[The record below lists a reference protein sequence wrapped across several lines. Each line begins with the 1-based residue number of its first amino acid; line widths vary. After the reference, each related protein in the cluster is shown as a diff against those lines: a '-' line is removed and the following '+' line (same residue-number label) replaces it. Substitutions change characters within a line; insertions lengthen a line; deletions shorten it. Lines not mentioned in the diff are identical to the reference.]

1 MSSQNT
7 QTEAL
12 DKFDP
17 RQDPEVTNRAAV
29 KALIPL
35 LITFVLGTLCMQA
48 FNLVFEQVGQD
59 VGDPAHASLITAI
72 PGIILGIVCFI
83 YGSLG
88 DFVSLKKMVMVGMAF
103 LLTGSILG
111 FLATFFITGNLWVV
125 IIARSVQ
132 TAGEQV
138 AGSVY
143 LVVATKYLKPSLKVI
158 FFGVFTAAFQLSNVI
173 GILAG
178 GWLATLHWQF
188 LFLIPVVTIF
198 FIPILMHN
206 LPSDSGN
213 GKKIDVPGFI
223 LFGGGAAFLT
233 LFFSFNAWWM
243 LIVSIVLFAALAVY
257 IHKVEEPFIT
267 PGFFRNVPW
276 LLGCLLVF
284 VIDFTPNWFSPM
296 LNAIGRD
303 VYSINSA
310 KVSLLIVWGPVVAV
324 IVGCCSGFIVDKIGR
339 GASIICAATSMAI
352 GMLMVA
358 FLAQKNTIFMA
369 IAPIFFNGGQAFL
382 YSPLVD
388 TVLGTLHKDESGRGV
403 GLNDLIMNTTGSIG
417 ISVFGS
423 LMANPALSK
432 GSLIGKTGAGATYSN
447 LALISVGT
455 LIVGVVLVLIL
466 RHKLYGSRTDL
477 KNER

>member
-213 GKKIDVPGFI
+213 GKR
-223 LFGGGAAFLT
+223 LT
-233 LFFSFNAWWM
+233 YQAS
-243 LIVSIVLFAALAVY
+243 
-257 IHKVEEPFIT
+257 
-267 PGFFRNVPW
+267 
-276 LLGCLLVF
+276 
-284 VIDFTPNWFSPM
+284 
-296 LNAIGRD
+296 
-303 VYSINSA
+303 YSS
-310 KVSLLIVWGPVVAV
+310 VAV
-324 IVGCCSGFIVDKIGR
+324 LHSSRSSSHSMRGGC
-339 GASIICAATSMAI
+339 
-352 GMLMVA
+352 
-358 FLAQKNTIFMA
+358 
-369 IAPIFFNGGQAFL
+369 
-382 YSPLVD
+382 
-388 TVLGTLHKDESGRGV
+388 
-403 GLNDLIMNTTGSIG
+403 
-417 ISVFGS
+417 
-423 LMANPALSK
+423 
-432 GSLIGKTGAGATYSN
+432 
-447 LALISVGT
+447 
-455 LIVGVVLVLIL
+455 
-466 RHKLYGSRTDL
+466 
-477 KNER
+477 